1 MKNINIEKIRN
12 TGICAHIDAGK
23 TTLTERILF
32 YANRIHKM
40 QEVKSKDGNGPV
52 MDSMELERE
61 RGITISSATTNI
73 EWKDYK
79 INIIDTPGHIDFTI
93 EVENALRILDGA
105 VLVICA
111 VNGVQ
116 TQTFTVEKQLERYEV
131 PYLVFIN
138 KLDRSEAKPFEVVK
152 QLEEE
157 LGTNPVLLQIPI
169 GKGENFSGVIDLV
182 SMKMI
187 LFEGNFG
194 EMVVKYE
201 IPEEYKKEA
210 KFYQDKLIDSVALH
224 SEELTESYFEGN
236 LNEEIISKAILKC
249 TLERSVVPVYLGS
262 AYKNTGVQLLLNG
275 IIEYLPNPTEKEVI
289 AYNLEKDKE
298 KIVIEPNPNLPT
310 IALAFKIQN
319 NEYGQLT
326 YLRIY
331 QGMIEKGC
339 KLYNNRDKKTIKV
352 PKIVKMHA
360 TSMEK
365 IEQGYAGDIVAVFG
379 VDCAIGDTFTS
390 EGNYFTFRDSYIPEP
405 LVFYAIK
412 LNKSEDEKQFAGA
425 VSRFMRED
433 PTFKSYFDAETKET
447 IIAGLGELH
456 LDIYL
461 ERLLREY
468 GIKIEMS
475 SPRIAYKEKITAT
488 TSFSYTHKKQ
498 SGGRGQF
505 AKICGEITPS
515 GNDENVFEEEIKDG
529 AIPSEFISACEKSFF
544 SCLDKGEL
552 VESPIIGTKI
562 ILNDGGFH
570 EVDSSP
576 RAFEI
581 AIKKMFKKYYQK
593 CKPSILEPIMNL
605 SIVSPSEFRGNIIT
619 IIRQNRG
626 DIKKVKVEDKISK
639 IESTIPLSETFGIT
653 KKFRS
658 SSQGKAEFNL
668 SFKEY
673 SFLPK
678 NLAMEVIKKFQQ
690 KKEEY

>member
-194 EMVVKYE
+194 EIVVKYE